1 MQDIILKELKEHGD
15 ISFPFAY
22 YHVGS
27 SHPRYVMETHW
38 HEEYEICRVLE
49 GELRVTIDGQTY
61 VGKGS
66 KGNGDV
72 FIFNSGSVHSA
83 EPINCTY
90 ECMVFDLHFLLRE
103 RSLSNSF
110 IYSILYNQRQFKPYI
125 SYHPVYPEGAE
136 NLNTIL
142 SQLFKVLQEQSIGYE
157 LKTFGLMYYLLG
169 VFEQRDLFV
178 APNDTGQAVNRIMK
192 MRMALSYIHRNYKN
206 TICLNELSELLELR
220 PQSVVRLFKDI
231 INKKPMEYI
240 NSYRVQCAMEMLKDQ
255 KQTVTNVAYECG
267 FTDVSYF
274 TKVFKKFTK
283 QTPREYLKN
292 VQNNDDFFYVTHVVS
307 ENDDVAEEKEEKAVA
322 SQKSVST
329 LSSLVAKSAYN

>member
-1 MQDIILKELKEHGD
+1 MQEIILKESKEHGD

-22 YHVGS
+22 YHVTS

-49 GELRVTIDGQTY
+49 GELKVTIDGQTY
-61 VGKGS
+61 MGKGS
-66 KGNGDV
+66 NGTGDI

-83 EPINCTY
+83 EPINCVY

-110 IYSILYNQRQFKPYI
+110 IYSILYNQRQFKPHI
-125 SYHPVYPEGAE
+125 PFVPQDLEGPES
-136 NLNTIL
+136 LNRTL
-142 SQLFKVLQEQSIGYE
+142 GQLFTVLQEQTIGYE

-169 VFEQRDLFV
+169 IFEHRDLFV
-178 APNDTGQAVNRIMK
+178 LPNDTGQAVNRIMK

-220 PQSVVRLFKDI
+220 PQSVVKLFKDI

-255 KQTVTNVAYECG
+255 TQTVTNVAYECG

-274 TKVFKKFTK
+274 TKVFKKFTNK
-283 QTPREYLKN
+283 TPREYLKN
-292 VQNNDDFFYVTHVVS
+292 AHDGGDILHMVNVPNSVDTSLEDEGDDTMM
-307 ENDDVAEEKEEKAVA
+307 NAKAIDKKVYFA
-322 SQKSVST
+322 
-329 LSSLVAKSAYN
+329 